1 MTFFFLILLLFL
13 LLRYSCLLGSL
24 RVLFMWEHPCVT
36 CLGLIFFGVRAL
48 FSIDACHLLSQC
60 MLITIS
66 LIGYV
71 IYVVVTRALVVNAL
85 SGAGSAP

>member
-1 MTFFFLILLLFL
+1 
-13 LLRYSCLLGSL
+13 
-24 RVLFMWEHPCVT
+24 MWEHPCVT